1 MTSKTRYNELAK
13 QADQTSKHKPKND
26 EIIVNSSV
34 NLKPHTA
41 LTTESQ
47 EPIDLGIAIQGVAR
61 LLQESKT
68 AQEWYAHEIEDRGI
82 NLERQSNFTNEYA
95 RKTIPSPPDGEIYTP
110 GTIGLSRRIIADK
123 AEAYRIMQPWQERRD
138 IYNELQ
144 GYPDNISYEA
154 YKEASGRDYLKRN
167 LFKNIHKMKRAPE
180 LPEVKKPRIP
190 LGKTDKQ
197 YTLIAISGQD
207 ILLCGLPLK
216 LNPESDKEV
225 RVDLLFRLPDRYM
238 RNHGRV
244 AHVKIT
250 RPTIYLD
257 DHGEPAFSWAIQE
270 SCSTPSIKAR
280 DAESCVGV
288 DCGKTNHIAMARVHR
303 DGRYTGGLGESRR
316 TSHESK
322 RSLDKRQRE
331 LDLNYAKQA
340 RREALAGVGNT
351 TLSPERAAAREAH
364 LEGLKR
370 ARDHAQSSYEW
381 DLVADV
387 MSFVRP
393 GEPVAVEDLR
403 FNEGGSLRFRFS
415 GFQSKLEHRCKLTG
429 HDFVRVP
436 AGGTSANCP
445 DCLGKLD
452 KRDDYHWTACGDCGW
467 EGDRDAS
474 SAVAIARRGLRLDHG
489 VRLDRAHEAQKRSRG
504 LEPVRRGPKAPGRP
518 ARNIPKRCDR
528 REIPLT
534 PAHYS
539 SDSSVRDPRVGG
551 VSASLTGGVEAAARL
566 VSPSVDSTIA
576 VITRLCKLLR

>member
-1 MTSKTRYNELAK
+1 MTSKTRYNKLAK
-13 QADQTSKHKPKND
+13 QANKTSKHDPKDN
-26 EIIVNSSV
+26 EITVNSSV

-47 EPIDLGIAIQGVAR
+47 ESIDLGIAIQGVAR
-61 LLQESKT
+61 LLQESRA
-68 AQEWYAHEIEDRGI
+68 AQEWYVHEIEDRGI
-82 NLERQSNFTNEYA
+82 NLEYQSNFTGEYA
-95 RKTIPSPPDGEIYTP
+95 RKTIPSPPASEIYTS

-123 AEAYRIMQPWQERRD
+123 AEAYRIMRPWQERRD

-144 GYPDNISYEA
+144 DYPDSVSYEA
-154 YKEASGRDYLKRN
+154 YKEASDRAYLKRN
-167 LFKNIHKMKRAPE
+167 LFKNIRKMKRPPE
-180 LPEVKKPRIP
+180 LPEVRKPRIP

-216 LNPESDKEV
+216 LNPESDEEI

-238 RNHGRV
+238 RNHSRV
-244 AHVKIT
+244 VHVKLT

-257 DHGEPAFSWAIQE
+257 DHGEPTFSWAIQE
-270 SCSTPSIKAR
+270 SCLPPSMKAR

-288 DCGKTNHIAMARVHR
+288 DCGKTNRIAMARVHR
-303 DGRYTGGLGESRR
+303 DGRYTGGIGESKR
-316 TSHESK
+316 TSRESK

-340 RREALAGVGNT
+340 RREALVGEGNT
-351 TLSPERAAAREAH
+351 TLTPERAEAREKH

-403 FNEGGSLRFRFS
+403 FNDGWSLHFMFS
-415 GFQSKLEHRCKLTG
+415 GFQSKLEHRCRLTG

-445 DCLGKLD
+445 DCLGKLGE
-452 KRDDYHWTACGDCGW
+452 RDDYHWTACDDCGW

-474 SAVAIARRGLRLDHG
+474 AAVAIARRGLKLG
-489 VRLDRAHEAQKRSRG
+489 CEVRLDRAHEAQKRSRE
-504 LEPVRRGPKAPGRP
+504 LEPVRRGPKAPSRP

-528 REIPLT
+528 RELPVT
-534 PAHYS
+534 QESYS
-539 SDSSVRDPRVGG
+539 FNSSVRDPRVGG
-551 VSASLTGGVEAAARL
+551 VSASSTGGVEAAARL
-566 VSPSVDSTIA
+566 VSPSVGSIIA

>member
-1 MTSKTRYNELAK
+1 MTSKTRYNELIK
-13 QADQTSKHKPKND
+13 QASQTPKHEPQDD
-26 EIIVNSSV
+26 EITINSSV
-34 NLKPHTA
+34 NLKPHTT

-47 EPIDLGIAIQGVAR
+47 ESLDLKTVIQSITR

-68 AQEWYAHEIEDRGI
+68 AQEWYIHEINTRGI
-82 NLERQSNFTNEYA
+82 NLERQSNFTGEYA
-95 RKTIPSPPDGEIYTP
+95 RKTIPSPPDGKVYTP

-144 GYPDNISYEA
+144 DYPEDVTYET
-154 YKEASGRDYLKRN
+154 YKEASGRTYLKRN
-167 LFKNIHKMKRAPE
+167 LFKNIRKMKRAPE
-180 LPEVKKPRIP
+180 LPEVKKPRLP

-207 ILLCGLPLK
+207 ILLCGIPLK
-216 LNPESDKEV
+216 LNPASDEET

-238 RNHGRV
+238 RNHNRAV
-244 AHVKIT
+244 HVKLT

-257 DHGEPAFSWAIQE
+257 DHGEPTFAWAIQE
-270 SCSTPSIKAR
+270 SCPPPDVRAR

-288 DCGKTNHIAMARVHR
+288 DCGKTNRVAIARVHR
-303 DGRYTGGLGESRR
+303 DGRYTGGLGESKR
-316 TSHESK
+316 TSRESK

-331 LDLNYAKQA
+331 LDRNYAKQA
-340 RREALAGVGNT
+340 RREALVGEGNT

-364 LEGLKR
+364 MEELRR

-387 MSFVRP
+387 MTFAQP
-393 GEPVAVEDLR
+393 GEPVVVEDLK
-403 FNEGGSLRFRFS
+403 FNEGGSLHFRFS

-445 DCLGKLD
+445 DCLRRLGD
-452 KRDDYHWTACGDCGW
+452 RDDYHWTVCEACGW

-474 SAVAIARRGLRLDHG
+474 SAVAIARRGLKLGRG
-489 VRLDRAHEAQKRSRG
+489 VRLDRAHEVQKRSHK
-504 LEPVRRGPKAPGRP
+504 LAPVRRGPKAPARP
-518 ARNIPKRCDR
+518 ARGIPKRCDR
-528 REIPLT
+528 KGLPVAPCFNSFDSLVRGPL
-534 PAHYS
+534 
-539 SDSSVRDPRVGG
+539 VGG
-551 VSASLTGGVEAAARL
+551 ASAGSTGGVEAAARF
-566 VSPSVDSTIA
+566 VGPGVGSTDA
-576 VITRLCKLLR
+576 VVTRLCRLLR